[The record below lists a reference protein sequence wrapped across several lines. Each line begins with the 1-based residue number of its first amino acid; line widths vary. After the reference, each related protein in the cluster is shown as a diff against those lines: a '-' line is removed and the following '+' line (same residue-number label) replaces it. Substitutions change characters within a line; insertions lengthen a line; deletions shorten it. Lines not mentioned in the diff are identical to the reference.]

1 MTAYPA
7 NLRKLFRR
15 TKLVVLPEDYLMIR
29 LPVDAKPIPGEWYRP
44 LTTRYAV
51 FVREPK
57 DITLI
62 IPRRKWLRMQTMFSQ
77 SQVSEPMKVV
87 IFDIELGINVYGFI
101 AAISRVLADDQI
113 SIMPVSSFH
122 RDHIL
127 VRKTDLPRTVRSL
140 RHFLQGFKEKHTG
153 KARSASASRR

>member
-1 MTAYPA
+1 MASYSA
-7 NLRKLFRR
+7 SLRKIFRR

-29 LPVDAKPIPGEWYRP
+29 LPVDAKPIPGEWSRP

-62 IPRRKWLRMQTMFSQ
+62 IPRRKWLRMQTMFAK
-77 SQVSEPMKVV
+77 SQVSEPMKVI

-101 AAISRVLADDQI
+101 AAISKVLADGGI
-113 SIMPVSSFH
+113 SIMPVSSYH
-122 RDHIL
+122 RDHVL
-127 VRKTDLPRTVRSL
+127 VRKSDLPRAVRLL
-140 RHFLQGFKEKHTG
+140 RHFLQGFKKT
-153 KARSASASRR
+153 RS

>member
-1 MTAYPA
+1 MAAFNA
-7 NLRKLFRR
+7 NLRKLFGR

-29 LPVDAKPIPGEWYRP
+29 LPVDTKPIPGEWYRP

-62 IPRRKWLRMQTMFSQ
+62 VPRRKWLRMQTMFSK
-77 SQVSEPMKVV
+77 SQVSEPMKV
-87 IFDIELGINVYGFI
+87 IILDIELGVNVYGFI
-101 AAISRVLADDQI
+101 AAISQVLAAGKI
-113 SIMPVSSFH
+113 CIMPVSSFH

-127 VRKTDLPRTVRSL
+127 VHKKDLPRSVRLL
-140 RHFLQGFKEKHTG
+140 RQFLQGFKKPR
-153 KARSASASRR
+153 K

>member
-1 MTAYPA
+1 MAA
-7 NLRKLFRR
+7 LSAELRKIFGN

-29 LPVDAKPIPGEWYRP
+29 LPVDTKPIPGEWYRP

-62 IPRRKWLRMQTMFSQ
+62 VPRRKWLRMQHMFKKP
-77 SQVSEPMKVV
+77 QVSEPMKVI
-87 IFDIELGINVYGFI
+87 IFDVKLGINVYGFI
-101 AAISRVLADDQI
+101 AAISRVLADAKI
-113 SIMPVSSFH
+113 SLMPVSSFH

-127 VRKTDLPRTVRSL
+127 VRKGDLPRSVRLL
-140 RHFLQGFKEKHTG
+140 RQFLDEAAKTR
-153 KARSASASRR
+153 A

>member
-1 MTAYPA
+1 MAA
-7 NLRKLFRR
+7 LSSNLRKLFGR

-29 LPVDAKPIPGEWYRP
+29 LPVDTKPIPGEWYRP
-44 LTTRYAV
+44 ATTRYAV

-62 IPRRKWLRMQTMFSQ
+62 VPPRKWLRMQHMFRK
-77 SQVSEPMKVV
+77 SQVSEAMKVI

-101 AAISRVLADDQI
+101 AAISQVLANAKI
-113 SIMPVSSFH
+113 SLMPVSSFH

-127 VRKTDLPRTVRSL
+127 VRKKDLPRTVRLLST
-140 RHFLQGFKEKHTG
+140 FLEDFKKPV
-153 KARSASASRR
+153 A

>member
-1 MTAYPA
+1 MAAYSA
-7 NLRKLFRR
+7 NLRKIFRR
-15 TKLVVLPEDYLMIR
+15 TKLVVLPEDYFMIR
-29 LPVDAKPIPGEWYRP
+29 LPADIQAIPGEWYRP

-57 DITLI
+57 DVTLI
-62 IPRRKWLRMQTMFSQ
+62 IPRRKWLRMQAMFSE
-77 SQVSEPMKVV
+77 SRVSEPMKVV

-101 AAISRVLADDQI
+101 AAISRVLADNKI

-127 VRKTDLPRTVRSL
+127 VRKMDLPRTVRLL
-140 RHFLQGFKEKHTG
+140 RQFLQGFKKS
-153 KARSASASRR
+153 KP

>member
-1 MTAYPA
+1 MAA
-7 NLRKLFRR
+7 LSSNLRKLFGR

-29 LPVDAKPIPGEWYRP
+29 LPVDTKPIPGEWYRP
-44 LTTRYAV
+44 ATTRYAV

-62 IPRRKWLRMQTMFSQ
+62 VPQRKWLRMQHMFRK
-77 SQVSEPMKVV
+77 SQVSEAMKVI

-101 AAISRVLADDQI
+101 AAISQVLANAKI
-113 SIMPVSSFH
+113 SLMPVSSFH

-127 VRKTDLPRTVRSL
+127 VRKKDLPRTVRLL
-140 RHFLQGFKEKHTG
+140 RTFLEDFKKPV
-153 KARSASASRR
+153 A

>member
-1 MTAYPA
+1 MAVLSA
-7 NLRKLFRR
+7 NLRKIFGK

-29 LPVDAKPIPGEWYRP
+29 LPVDTKPISGEWYRP

-62 IPRRKWLRMQTMFSQ
+62 VTRRKWLRMQPMFKKP
-77 SQVSEPMKVV
+77 QVSEPMKVI

-101 AAISRVLADDQI
+101 AAISQVLAEAKI
-113 SIMPVSSFH
+113 SLMPVSSFH

-127 VRKTDLPRTVRSL
+127 VRKKDLPRSVRLL
-140 RHFLQGFKEKHTG
+140 REFLAQFAKT
-153 KARSASASRR
+153 RT

>member
-1 MTAYPA
+1 MSAYSA
-7 NLRKLFRR
+7 NLRSIFRR

-62 IPRRKWLRMQTMFSQ
+62 IPRRKWLRMQTMFAKSL
-77 SQVSEPMKVV
+77 VSEPMKVI
-87 IFDIELGINVYGFI
+87 IFDIELGVNVYGFI
-101 AAISRVLADDQI
+101 AAISKVLADEKI
-113 SIMPVSSFH
+113 SIMPVSSYH

-127 VRKTDLPRTVRSL
+127 VRKADLPRTVRLL
-140 RHFLQGFKEKHTG
+140 RQFLQGFE
-153 KARSASASRR
+153 KARS

>member
-1 MTAYPA
+1 MAALSA
-7 NLRKLFRR
+7 NLRKLFGR
-15 TKLVVLPEDYLMIR
+15 TKLLVLPEDYLMVR

-44 LTTRYAV
+44 ATTRYAV

-62 IPRRKWLRMQTMFSQ
+62 VPRRKWLRMQHMFKK
-77 SQVSEPMKVV
+77 SQVTEAMKVI

-101 AAISRVLADDQI
+101 AAISQVLADAKI
-113 SIMPVSSFH
+113 SLMPVSSFH

-127 VRKTDLPRTVRSL
+127 VRKKDLPRTVRLL
-140 RHFLQGFKEKHTG
+140 RHFLEDFKKP
-153 KARSASASRR
+153 

>member
-1 MTAYPA
+1 MAALSA
-7 NLRKLFRR
+7 NLRNIFGK

-29 LPVDAKPIPGEWYRP
+29 LPVDTKPISGEWYRR

-62 IPRRKWLRMQTMFSQ
+62 VTRRKWLRMQPMFRKPK
-77 SQVSEPMKVV
+77 VSEPMKVI
-87 IFDIELGINVYGFI
+87 IFDVELGINVYGFI
-101 AAISRVLADDQI
+101 AAISKVLADAKI
-113 SIMPVSSFH
+113 SLMPVSSFH

-127 VRKTDLPRTVRSL
+127 VRKKDLPRSVRLL
-140 RHFLQGFKEKHTG
+140 REFLDQFVKT
-153 KARSASASRR
+153 KARMD

>member
-1 MTAYPA
+1 MAEFSA
-7 NLRKLFRR
+7 NLRKLFGR

-29 LPVDAKPIPGEWYRP
+29 LPADTKPIPGEWYRP
-44 LTTRYAV
+44 VTTRFAV

-62 IPRRKWLRMQTMFSQ
+62 VPRRKWLRMQTMFSK
-77 SQVSEPMKVV
+77 SQVSEPMKVI

-101 AAISRVLADDQI
+101 AAISQVLADGKI

-127 VRKTDLPRTVRSL
+127 VRKKDLPRTVRLL
-140 RHFLQGFKEKHTG
+140 RQFLQGFRKT
-153 KARSASASRR
+153 RT

>member
-1 MTAYPA
+1 MAAYSE
-7 NLRKLFRR
+7 NLRKIFRR

-62 IPRRKWLRMQTMFSQ
+62 IPRRKWLRMQAMFAK

-101 AAISRVLADDQI
+101 AAMSKVLADARI

-127 VRKTDLPRTVRSL
+127 VRKADLPRTVRLL
-140 RHFLQGFKEKHTG
+140 RQFLQGFQKKR
-153 KARSASASRR
+153 AASASSAPPR